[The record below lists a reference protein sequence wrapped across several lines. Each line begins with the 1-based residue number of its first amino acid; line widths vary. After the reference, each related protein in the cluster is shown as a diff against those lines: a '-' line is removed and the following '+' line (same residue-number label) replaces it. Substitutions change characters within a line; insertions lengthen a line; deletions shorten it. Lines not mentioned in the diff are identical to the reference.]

1 MRLRA
6 IGGDNRRSWDATRL
20 IEHMRGDKKAEGG
33 RLTFVLA
40 RGIGKAFVSREVD
53 EAALRGL
60 LDDAISA

>member
-1 MRLRA
+1 
-6 IGGDNRRSWDATRL
+6 
-20 IEHMRGDKKAEGG
+20 MRGDKKAEAG

-40 RGIGKAFVSREVD
+40 RGIGQAFVSRDVD